1 MQGAQAPFRPNET
14 ATCFP
19 NASTVPHHQAG
30 CYSQI
35 PCLYIDIKYHT
46 CCSSRL
52 LHTGWFYFIGIEK
65 DPSPCI
71 SSNWLAA
78 TVYMRMSV
86 DDVSA
91 GTWWCSIMQI
101 CMHEETPSLPSQFMQ
116 LSELSSSEM
125 LVATHARI
133 ILALQ
138 VQSAIDRVFYQSSTL
153 SAEKGNGTLDSS
165 IAIVYYPDIFV
176 LWGDAPVHIL
186 PFDLHQA
193 RSWPMWIIALTGMI
207 LYILWSGYIF
217 SCRTWPGN

>member
-1 MQGAQAPFRPNET
+1 MRQQHAY
-14 ATCFP
+14 
-19 NASTVPHHQAG
+19 TVPHHQAG

-35 PCLYIDIKYHT
+35 LCLYIDIKYHT

-52 LHTGWFYFIGIEK
+52 LYTGWFYFIGIEK

-78 TVYMRMSV
+78 TVHMRMSV

-133 ILALQ
+133 NLALQ

-153 SAEKGNGTLDSS
+153 SAEKCNGTLHSS
-165 IAIVYYPDIFV
+165 IAIVYYPRGLYLARGHLRSMGWCSCSHLAIWLAPGTFLTNVDYSINGDDTVHFV
-176 LWGDAPVHIL
+176 KW
-186 PFDLHQA
+186 
-193 RSWPMWIIALTGMI
+193 
-207 LYILWSGYIF
+207 LYLLV
-217 SCRTWPGN
+217 